1 MCSHGGCGS
10 SHIHTSGQEVSG
22 SRWLYPAVN
31 LAGVACLN
39 EDAPGSGA
47 AVIKSYGERL
57 EPLPA
62 CTSDEGPELLF
73 VVPFSEMVRVRS
85 ICVVRGRGITGAR
98 LWANRTDVDF
108 FNAET
113 TAPTSVLTGLFFN
126 ENGLVDFPLNAA
138 KFSHVTSLCILLTG
152 AGDSISLSCLGF
164 KGEWTGLKDGV
175 VEVCLFLSLSRAR
188 VAADYRPHRPPT
200 KYAPAHTTTPR
211 WTRNCG
217 MPS

>member
-85 ICVVRGRGITGAR
+85 ICVVRGRGIAGAR

-175 VEVCLFLSLSRAR
+175 VEVCLFSLSRAR
-188 VAADYRPHRPPT
+188 AR
-200 KYAPAHTTTPR
+200 
-211 WTRNCG
+211 G
-217 MPS
+217 G